1 MLNLI
6 RSDLYRLAHGKMAYV
21 ALAILVAYFG
31 MTAYSNFQS
40 SQPEGIA
47 QMEQDLAQL
56 KQEDAGPENIVQME
70 QTIHA
75 FKTRT
80 FDGGYTDADSVGI
93 APGGLLGAILCVLTA
108 LLCYQDFS
116 AGFAKSQLSA
126 LAVHQ
131 MRGRCAPAGR
141 AAYYTAR
148 LAAIAVIDAMLLII
162 TVTLGIV
169 SNAVLG
175 FTVSNPEP
183 IWQVTVWMLLTW
195 LLLCGY
201 TFSTAAACWTLR
213 SSAAGVIIS
222 LLTGSQALESLLM
235 VALSSMARAA
245 DSAAL
250 FSLTATIGEW
260 LPTTSTNILLNGAS
274 ALFGGTGDTAWADAI
289 QALATTAHPLTHVL
303 IAGLVFCTVASVLAV
318 AIARRRDVA

>member
-6 RSDLYRLAHGKMAYV
+6 RSDLYRIAHGKMVYV
-21 ALAILVAYFG
+21 AFALLVAYFG

-56 KQEDAGPENIVQME
+56 KQENAEPENIVQME

-108 LLCYQDFS
+108 LLCYQDFT

-126 LAVHQ
+126 LVGHHMSRRRAP
-131 MRGRCAPAGR
+131 MGRG
-141 AAYYTAR
+141 AYYAAK
-148 LAAIAVIDAMLLII
+148 LATVAIMNAAFL
-162 TVTLGIV
+162 TVTVASSIS
-169 SNAVLG
+169 SNTALG
-175 FTVSNPEP
+175 FTVSDPEP
-183 IWQVTVWMLLTW
+183 IYQIATWMVLTW

-201 TFSTAAACWTLR
+201 TFFTAAACWALR
-213 SSAAGVIIS
+213 SPAADVIIS
-222 LLTGSQALESLLM
+222 LLAGSQALESLLM
-235 VALSSMARAA
+235 VALGGMARAA
-245 DSAAL
+245 DSVAL
-250 FSLTATIGEW
+250 SNLTAAIGEW
-260 LPTTSTNILLNGAS
+260 LPATSTNILLNGAP

-303 IAGLVFCTVASVLAV
+303 ITGLVFCAVAGVLAV
-318 AIARRRDVA
+318 AIARKRDVA